1 MAQMIISLLV
11 ITDYI
16 FPIHSKT
23 KIKNQKITPKSTK
36 SKLEKY
42 YKSLNQY
49 VCDEG
54 TPTQKQ
60 FSLLSFKIPVFSLI
74 LKLLIIFR
82 RENI

>member
-23 KIKNQKITPKSTK
+23 KNQKITPKSIK
-36 SKLEKY
+36 SQLEKY

-49 VCDEG
+49 LCDER